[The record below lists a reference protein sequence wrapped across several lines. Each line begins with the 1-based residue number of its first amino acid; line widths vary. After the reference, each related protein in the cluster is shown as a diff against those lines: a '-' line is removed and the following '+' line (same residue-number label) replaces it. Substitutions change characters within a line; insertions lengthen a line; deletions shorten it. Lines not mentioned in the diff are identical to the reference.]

1 MTKSLFSQL
10 DVIYVSSCS
19 CYYSSL
25 FLNRSR
31 RGGGHRAQVRCS
43 EFESHQSPQLF
54 CNVVVEK
61 NTNKQKEA
69 LGQWLWL
76 SWQRGHF
83 QHQRFMVRIHPSSNF
98 YIEHLFTINCNEKTK
113 IKIKRPGIANFLIKN
128 NKRLPDWPVF
138 KQTKAA
144 ALPTSR
150 HSRHSHCPIR
160 LLKLFL
166 EFICCQHFLW
176 CTSNKFV
183 IIVNKWT
190 L

>member
-98 YIEHLFTINCNEKTK
+98 YIEHLFTVNCNEKTK
-113 IKIKRPGIANFLIKN
+113 IKKKRPGKGRLFKKKN
-128 NKRLPDWPVF
+128 TSTIFCSHRTPSFFAFSERCRLQQHIV
-138 KQTKAA
+138 TAA
-144 ALPTSR
+144 INETQFMS
-150 HSRHSHCPIR
+150 
-160 LLKLFL
+160 
-166 EFICCQHFLW
+166 
-176 CTSNKFV
+176 
-183 IIVNKWT
+183 
-190 L
+190 